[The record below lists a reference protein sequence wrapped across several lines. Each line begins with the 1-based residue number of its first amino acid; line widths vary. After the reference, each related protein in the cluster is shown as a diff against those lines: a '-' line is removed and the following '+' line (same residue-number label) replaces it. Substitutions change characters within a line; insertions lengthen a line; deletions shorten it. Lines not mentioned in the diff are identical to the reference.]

1 MFMQVIDHRYLQTI
15 KKLGENEKKYRNIN
29 DEGGGSGGKDAKD
42 KKSSKDFFKQI
53 HQNMEYIKK
62 FIKDKE
68 LEIKKKNRR
77 PFKKAAIASK
87 VRKSI
92 RKSVKVDQLE

>member
-1 MFMQVIDHRYLQTI
+1 
-15 KKLGENEKKYRNIN
+15 
-29 DEGGGSGGKDAKD
+29 
-42 KKSSKDFFKQI
+42 
-53 HQNMEYIKK
+53 MEYIKK

-92 RKSVKVDQLE
+92 RKSVKVD